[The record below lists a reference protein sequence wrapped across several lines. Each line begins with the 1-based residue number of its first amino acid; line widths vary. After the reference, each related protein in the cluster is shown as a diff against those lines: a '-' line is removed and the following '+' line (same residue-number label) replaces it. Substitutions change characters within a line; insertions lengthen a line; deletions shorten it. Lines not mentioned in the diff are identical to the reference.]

1 MPELLSDVD
10 WTGKVYSGGWTS
22 PRGGVLESVEPATGA
37 ATRLWSLP
45 VAKLGIWDIAWSP
58 VLLVSIVVVVL
69 LLGAHASLH
78 AHLGD

>member
-37 ATRLWSLP
+37 VLATVGL
-45 VAKLGIWDIAWSP
+45 ANADDIAAAAAAARSRRSRSGPPSP
-58 VLLVSIVVVVL
+58 ARS
-69 LLGAHASLH
+69 APR
-78 AHLGD
+78 